1 MGSEV
6 SPALPDWVDLRR
18 DCGYDCRRVLLARS
32 FRAMRTART
41 ALLITTLLT
50 LAVLMAG
57 CTLPGS
63 EEPPDL
69 SELVSPTPQE
79 EEGPTPEVIEVT
91 PLGERPGAPETP
103 FGTDIE
109 AQELGEPTEAPETVE
124 EEEPPAG
131 AVQPTVTP
139 APAAPAEELAENI
152 PAAGAILFVREG
164 Q

>member
-1 MGSEV
+1 
-6 SPALPDWVDLRR
+6 
-18 DCGYDCRRVLLARS
+18 
-32 FRAMRTART
+32 
-41 ALLITTLLT
+41 
-50 LAVLMAG
+50 
-57 CTLPGS
+57 
-63 EEPPDL
+63 
-69 SELVSPTPQE
+69 
-79 EEGPTPEVIEVT
+79 EVIEVT

-164 Q
+164 QIYRVNAPGAEAEPLTALPEGSVIRDLTVSPAGQAAAFTIDGTQVALLDLASGEVTILDESPPDVVSH